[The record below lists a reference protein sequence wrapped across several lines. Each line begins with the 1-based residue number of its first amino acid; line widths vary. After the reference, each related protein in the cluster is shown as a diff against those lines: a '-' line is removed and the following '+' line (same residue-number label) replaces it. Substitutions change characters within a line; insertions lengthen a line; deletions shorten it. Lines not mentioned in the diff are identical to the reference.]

1 MVQGCIRYD
10 SSYICLQCASGY
22 TLNTVNGQVLCVLS
36 VQPVC
41 PNGFYFTSQTCRV
54 IPIGNCSISD
64 NSGQTCYKCMD
75 GYLLR
80 NNICYLID
88 GCLWPSFISGC
99 RSCLPGYVLNGFL
112 CISLNCLEIFSNNT
126 CKSCQNGFILRNG
139 VCIRNIYQC
148 LQIDSNGNCARCA

>member
-1 MVQGCIRYD
+1 M
-10 SSYICLQCASGY
+10 
-22 TLNTVNGQVLCVLS
+22 
-36 VQPVC
+36 
-41 PNGFYFTSQTCRV
+41 

-64 NSGQTCYKCMD
+64 NSGQTCYRCMD

-99 RSCLPGYVLNGFL
+99 RNCLPGFVLNGFL
-112 CISLNCLEIFSNNT
+112 CVSLNCLDIFSNNT
-126 CKSCQNGFILRNG
+126 CRSCRNGFILRDG

-148 LQIDSNGNCARCA
+148 LRIDTNGNCAQCAENFRLNNGICIAIGCVSYSPTTFVCLQCDRGYVLNSAK